1 MSSDPKSMLNNR
13 HRIFCA
19 ALFAFCLFL
28 GVGRSAQELPI
39 RLSDQEFWKLVTD
52 FSERGG
58 SFLSDNF
65 VSNER
70 SFQHALTEL
79 ARDRESAGAYLGV
92 GPEQNFTYIV
102 ALKPRIAFI
111 FDIRRQNMIQHLMY
125 KALFELSADRAEFLS
140 RLFSR
145 AKPDN
150 LDPGA
155 DISELFRAFAE
166 VSPETDLFHANLR
179 AIKDSLVDD
188 HGFTLTVDD
197 ETSLEYVFS
206 AFFIGGPNLAYSRTF
221 PPGIMPSFQ
230 ELMTEVDENGTHRSF
245 MATED
250 TYQSMRQFELNNL
263 LVPLVGDFAGP
274 TAIRSVGDYLKER
287 GTWVTAFYVSN
298 VEQYLFRDP
307 EAWKN
312 FYSSVA
318 TLPLRPG
325 SVFIRALIKT
335 RNGQF
340 SPLPVVRPGYSHL
353 EVALSPITELVEAFN
368 SDLVHEYPDILVN
381 QVIPAQ

>member
-1 MSSDPKSMLNNR
+1 MNNR

-19 ALFAFCLFL
+19 GLLAFFLFV
-28 GVGRSAQELPI
+28 GVGRSAQELPN

-52 FSERGG
+52 FSEQGG

-70 SFQHALTEL
+70 SFQRALNEWQ
-79 ARDRESAGAYLGV
+79 RDREAAGAYLGV

-145 AKPDN
+145 ARPDN
-150 LDPGA
+150 LNPGA
-155 DISELFRAFAE
+155 NINELFMTFAE
-166 VSPETDLFHANLR
+166 VSPEPELFHANLR
-179 AIKDSLVDD
+179 EIKDRLIND
-188 HGFTLTVDD
+188 HGFALTMDD
-197 ETSLEYVFS
+197 EISLEYVFS
-206 AFFIGGPNLAYSRTF
+206 AFFIGGPHLAYSRTF
-221 PPGIMPSFQ
+221 PPGIMPSFE
-230 ELMTEVDENGTHRSF
+230 ELMTEVDESGEHRSF
-245 MATED
+245 LATED
-250 TYQSMRQFELNNL
+250 TYESMRRFEMNNL

-274 TAIRSVGDYLKER
+274 TAIRSVGDYLRER
-287 GTWVTAFYVSN
+287 GIWVTAFYVSN
-298 VEQYLFRDP
+298 VEQYLFRDL

-312 FYSSVA
+312 FYSNVA
-318 TLPLRPG
+318 TLPLQQD

-335 RNGQF
+335 RNGLF
-340 SPLPVVRPGYSHL
+340 SPLPIVRPGYSHL
-353 EVALSPITELVEAFN
+353 EISLSPISDLVEAFN
-368 SDLVHEYPDILVN
+368 SDLIHEYPDILLN